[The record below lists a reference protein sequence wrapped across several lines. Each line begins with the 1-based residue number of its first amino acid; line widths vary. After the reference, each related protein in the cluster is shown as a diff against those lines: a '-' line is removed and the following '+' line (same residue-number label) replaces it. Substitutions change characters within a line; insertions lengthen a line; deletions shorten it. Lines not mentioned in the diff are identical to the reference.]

1 MSVTYIYN
9 SSTVNLFS
17 TEDLGSITS
26 TPTTEDYG
34 SISAAHTQEENYY
47 EVQYV
52 GDVTP
57 FGTATIGGSAS
68 TVKQFVHRFSGSG
81 RFRYI
86 FQEASTFFI
95 HAWIGSGS
103 LFEIGGGLERIAAPY
118 LGADPLQGITLFN
131 TSGSADEAFGT
142 TYTIEDA
149 TTLSTEDFGSVSV
162 GGSSVD
168 YGQITNYSTGSED
181 YGTVSDVFAVPYQ
194 GNISITGSASE
205 SFTESG
211 YVGSGSYGG
220 FSGSANVRIP
230 VRYEGSGNLFSV
242 GGGIEQKTWIYPDSH
257 YLVEYTPSDID
268 NNPNTSYYNGASY
281 QTGGTGIGSVG
292 GFNIGE
298 HILLRG
304 DTLPGATT
312 VTFRTEFFRI
322 PEITF
327 YVIAGNNSN
336 GGRTPTADL
345 QVHVGLG
352 AATTLVTVGD
362 TAFDN
367 VKKISITG
375 NAQVGTYINLTIYHQ
390 GNGDYA
396 IQKIEHWEQGPEFPA
411 GFGFPASLIP
421 AGGFTISG
429 GTSSQNDFRLQGPIY
444 IEGGADH
451 RTAFRNVST
460 GSLFGFSG
468 GDDSVTRDYDE
479 DNVVVFSS
487 EDYGAVTASAT
498 STADYGSVTQTEDP
512 AYTDFGQIQYT
523 GNVFSTSG
531 GYTLSGSA
539 SVEFLIKPEWTG
551 SGSLFAIGGEAN
563 AFVPNWVSTG
573 LFSISGSSTSRVF
586 REYESAG
593 SLFTSGGEANSHTV
607 VYNDSISVTFST
619 EDRGLITSAVT
630 TSEDLGSV
638 STDSVSVDNGQV
650 VFLGDPF
657 GTITITGTGAAA
669 PLRTFVYTGDG
680 SSTFSGAATNFAFVP
695 GPWVG
700 TGLFAITGG
709 DVAHS
714 NPRAFQGFGS
724 LSFGEDSTEKAT
736 KDYNDSTIDV
746 FSTEDRGLVSA
757 STTSTEDQGLVTD
770 NAALSDLGSVSR
782 SQTDVAATANI
793 VVGGSAVTANPRQQF
808 FTAVGGGLLFS
819 ITGGENRFIPGYIG
833 SGSISLSGSAVPNFS
848 LGFIGDYTI
857 TIRPGGF
864 FRTGSVHEQVTWD
877 WNNTYIDLFTES
889 DFGSLQSAASTN
901 NTITDVD
908 GNVDSLV
915 NYSDDFG
922 TVTTGI
928 DDTRYD
934 FGVLGTTQ
942 DARGA
947 TGTYSFTG
955 AVQEDFVPEFA
966 QIGTG
971 LFAITGFA
979 PNSFFPT
986 WNAFGTFTATGD
998 AVTNFSLS
1006 NPGTGALFA
1015 NGIAGEAITSS
1026 YNLSS
1031 IDSFTADDYGSITGP
1046 LSTGITQINVP
1057 ANDTTI
1063 FDTSTYNKVV
1073 LSSGGTGIGETGG
1086 FNIGEHLRFGQD
1098 PSGSVG
1104 SFRSLET
1111 KLVDSTTWESFDF
1124 EVIRGNDQNGGEEP
1138 DSGEDLVLEYY
1149 EPSAGGYVL
1158 IGIIIAEN
1166 STDGVNSTV
1175 VKNVVLPAAARAVG
1189 TRFRISNNGST
1200 STTSQYDHYGLKQLT
1215 INAGVPSTIDYEFVT
1230 EIAIEAEDYGTIFY
1244 GNQTNVPFGLFRITG
1259 AAETAGIIS
1268 PIVVGSGG
1276 ITLSGDAGKQ
1286 FAPNWNT
1293 TGLFAISGSAVQKAI
1308 LRNISTGTL
1317 FTVGG
1322 AAEKVTFDYNLS
1334 SSTIWS
1340 TEDNGFVATTATA
1353 TQDNGSITAPLTGGE
1368 VDNGYVVFGQYNG
1381 NSFGGIT
1388 ISGSVVDEFKPEF
1401 AQIGTGLFAITG
1413 QGRDSFFPNWN
1424 GSGVI
1429 TTSGGDS
1436 YNFSLLQPGI
1446 GRLFTNGIAGEA
1458 ITKHYN
1464 ISSSDIYSTE
1474 DYGSIT
1480 SVATSTEDYQSVT
1493 DPGTSINLDFGNI
1506 FTQGQTNEPF
1516 GLFRISGSAQTAKIL
1531 RGIEVGSGSLFTASG
1546 AAETFQL
1553 GYTSTGLFS
1562 FSGTAVKTA
1571 VLRNIST
1578 GTLFTVGG
1586 AAEKVVFDYNQ
1597 SSIASFSSTDNGLV
1611 SATATTSED
1620 NGAITSVLTGGEVDN
1635 GSVVFNAVT
1644 GIPFG
1649 SINLGSGAGYEY
1661 KPEFAQIGTGLF
1673 AITGQSIN
1681 SFLPNWNGS
1690 GIINTSGGDNYNF
1703 SLLQPGIGRLFTNGI
1718 AGEAI
1723 TKHYNISSVDVYSTE
1738 DYGSIATT
1746 ATTTD
1751 DYGSVTDPGTSI
1763 NLDFGNV
1770 ITQGQT
1776 NEPFGLFQIG
1786 GAAVTAGLRK
1796 PSYSGSGTAFAFRGA
1811 AEAFSLGYPTTGLF
1825 SFSGSAVQK
1834 AILRNIS
1841 TGTLFT
1847 VGGAAEAI
1855 VYDYN
1860 QSSIAVFTSVDN
1872 GSVATNATS
1881 TEDNGSIDSVLTG
1894 GEVDNGSVVFG
1905 QYNGT
1910 PFGTITISST
1920 TTVEY
1925 KPEFGQI
1932 GTGLFAVTGQASD
1945 AFIPNWNG
1953 SGTISTSGGDSYNF
1967 SLLQITTGGL
1977 FAIGGAAEAVAFDY
1991 NLSSIDVYSAEDYGS
2006 ITGTPTS
2013 TEDYELVT
2021 DPGTSI
2027 NLNYGGLSTQGQ
2039 SNTPFGLFQI
2049 GGAGITAGLRKP
2061 SYVGSGSLFTAGGEA
2076 NSLTSNPPENTVL
2089 FTFNGIGTI
2098 PNFSF
2103 SQPANAFL
2111 TIDIES
2117 EERRVYDY
2125 NEDTVTTFSSEDLGL
2140 ITNTATNEDNGQLS
2154 GLVTEYDDRGLVI
2167 YTSTVRAASGTITL
2181 SGTVTEDFIA
2191 ENAHN
2196 GSGTVVLS
2204 GSAEQQF
2211 IPNWVGT
2218 GLFGFSGGDG
2228 YNFSLLQ
2235 ITTGGLFTNGI
2246 VGEAVTKHYNISST
2260 ATFTTADYG
2269 ALSGTPTTT
2278 TDYGTVTTAHSD
2290 IEDFG
2295 LITVTQSLDPF
2306 GLFQISGSA
2315 DTFFQPFRGSES
2327 TVLFQFSGTR
2337 AFEQFIP
2344 NWNASGTITLS
2355 GTAGQVA
2362 YRNFPYAATGAL
2374 FSSGIVGEA
2383 VTKAYNQSSVLPY
2396 NTEDYGAI
2404 ASAPSTT
2411 EDYGQ
2416 VADPTTAEID
2426 YGHVYEYPGFGDP
2439 FGTITISGAVNGTGA
2454 ANFIRA
2460 PYAAFGNFT
2469 ILSNIL
2475 VPMQEAFAVEADAS
2489 GVIYLGI
2496 ASAGTDRT
2504 RAYDGSGSLFSAG
2517 GAAESKTTNK
2527 PESTVLFDIGGSGD
2541 PPVITLKYFGGGT
2554 ITISGA
2560 AETPRARDY
2569 VGSGTLFAI
2578 GGAAESKTSDEE
2590 FTGLYTFSGT
2600 AEPIIR
2606 TRAFQGS
2613 GQTTISGTAVERQ
2626 LDHYTGSGV
2635 FQVTGIASAQE
2646 AFAPAAE
2653 TGSGSL
2659 FSASGAAESKTSNP
2673 PENTILYTFAGTAE
2687 PIIRTQAFQGSG
2699 TISISGQ
2706 LGLKVTLHYYGSGGI
2721 TISGTVGESF
2731 TPATEV
2737 GSGSITLSGTKDES
2751 FTKGNYTGSGS
2762 ITLSGAAVERQLD
2775 HYTGSGTATI
2785 SGVAGIKLIIIIT
2798 GGGSL
2803 FSAGGAAESKT
2814 TNKPEST
2821 VLFAASG
2828 VVGESFGEGNYNASG
2843 TSTFSGAGIE
2853 KQTDDYVGTGSA
2865 TLSGIAGIKLIID
2878 FETFGNLFTT
2888 GGAAEAA
2895 AVDYES
2901 VGLFSILGSANEAIV
2916 PFIPPGSGSAFFSGA
2931 GVEKQTDDYVGTGST
2946 TLSGQATDIKLSYG
2960 HQGTGGITLS
2970 GSAVERQTDDYVGTG
2985 SLFATSGAAESKT
2998 SNPPENT
3005 VLFSFSGTA
3014 AESATF
3020 DEVSAGGTIVLS
3032 GQATNVR
3039 FNRGWTGSGTATF
3052 SGSAV
3057 ERQTDDYVGSG
3068 TLFAASGVAESKTS
3082 NPPENIVLYTFSGTA
3097 GDQKLT
3103 FSEVASGT
3111 ITLSGAAVERQLDH
3125 YTGSGVFTLSGAAE
3139 TPRARDWVGSGTIIK
3154 FSARQGTLYAKVVDL
3169 PEFSGL
3175 FSISGT
3181 ADTDRSRDYVGSGS
3195 LFSTGGAAESK
3206 TSNPPESTV
3215 LFNFSGTAAESRTND
3230 YIGSGSLFTVGGAAE
3245 SATVAEESTGI
3256 FSLSGAADTDR
3267 SRAYVGSGTL
3277 FGFSGAAES
3286 ATVSEDATGLFT
3298 ISGAAETPR
3307 ARDYVGSGSLFAIG
3321 GASESKATNYPSIG
3335 LFQIS
3340 GTAGIKLIIHY
3351 TGSGSIT
3358 LSGNAAEAFVRPTYV
3373 GSGSFGGFSGSATES
3388 KTNDEEFTGTTTI
3401 SGEAT
3406 DIKLTFGYRGSG
3418 SLFTASG
3425 TGESATVDY
3434 ENTVLFTFTGGGTE
3448 EFIPGGFSASGQVT
3462 ISGDA
3467 VTELRIFQPP
3477 HTFVTI
3483 I

>member
-9 SSTVNLFS
+9 SSTVNLFT

-57 FGTATIGGSAS
+57 FGTATIGGSAN

-168 YGQITNYSTGSED
+168 YGQITNYSTGSEE

-220 FSGSANVRIP
+220 FSGSASVRVP
-230 VRYEGSGNLFSV
+230 VRYEGSGNLFSI
-242 GGGIEQKTWIYPDSH
+242 GGGEEQKVYRWVS
-257 YLVEYTPSDID
+257 
-268 NNPNTSYYNGASY
+268 
-281 QTGGTGIGSVG
+281 QGSL
-292 GFNIGE
+292 F
-298 HILLRG
+298 
-304 DTLPGATT
+304 
-312 VTFRTEFFRI
+312 
-322 PEITF
+322 
-327 YVIAGNNSN
+327 S
-336 GGRTPTADL
+336 
-345 QVHVGLG
+345 
-352 AATTLVTVGD
+352 
-362 TAFDN
+362 
-367 VKKISITG
+367 
-375 NAQVGTYINLTIYHQ
+375 
-390 GNGDYA
+390 
-396 IQKIEHWEQGPEFPA
+396 
-411 GFGFPASLIP
+411 
-421 AGGFTISG
+421 ISG
-429 GTSSQNDFRLQGPIY
+429 GTSSANSFRLQGPIY

-451 RTAFRNVST
+451 CTAFRNVST

-468 GDDSVTRDYDE
+468 SNDSVTKDYDE

-487 EDYGAVTASAT
+487 EDYGTITASAT
-498 STADYGSVTQTEDP
+498 STVDYGSVTQTEDP
-512 AYTDFGQIQYT
+512 AYTDFGQVQYT

-539 SVEFLIKPEWTG
+539 SVEFLIKPEYTG

-573 LFSISGSSTSRVF
+573 LFSIGGSSTSRVF
-586 REYESAG
+586 REYESTG

-680 SSTFSGAATNFAFVP
+680 SSTFSGVATNVAFVP

-700 TGLFAITGG
+700 TGLFAIT
-709 DVAHS
+709 DAAATA

-757 STTSTEDQGLVTD
+757 SATSTEDQGLVTN
-770 NAALSDLGSVSR
+770 NAAISDLGSVSR
-782 SQTDVAATANI
+782 SQTDVAATANV
-793 VVGGSAVTANPRQQF
+793 VVGGTAVTANPRQQF
-808 FTAVGGGLLFS
+808 FTAVGGGILFS
-819 ITGGENRFIPGYIG
+819 ITGGDNRFVPGFIG
-833 SGSISLSGSAVPNFS
+833 SGSISLSGESTPNFQ
-848 LGFIGDYTI
+848 LGFVGDYTF
-857 TIRPGGF
+857 TILGGN
-864 FRTGSVHEQVTWD
+864 VDEQVTWD
-877 WNNTYIDLFTES
+877 WNDTYIDLFTQS
-889 DFGSLQSAASTN
+889 DFGSLQSSATTN

-922 TVTTGI
+922 TVATGI

-934 FGVLGTTQ
+934 FGTTNTTQ

-947 TGTYSFTG
+947 SGTYSFTG
-955 AVQEDFVPEFA
+955 AVQEDFIPEFA

-1031 IDSFTADDYGSITGP
+1031 IDSFTADDHGQITSP
-1046 LSTGITQINVP
+1046 LSNVIVSTDVP
-1057 ANDTTI
+1057 ASDNTFLNQSTRVDVF
-1063 FDTSTYNKVV
+1063 FDT
-1073 LSSGGTGIGETGG
+1073 GGTGIGSNGG
-1086 FNIGEHLRFGQD
+1086 FNIGEHLRFGKD
-1098 PSGSVG
+1098 TTASGSVG
-1104 SFRSLET
+1104 TQRSIQT
-1111 KLVDSTTWESFDF
+1111 NPKDTTNWESLTFQ
-1124 EVIRGNDQNGGEEP
+1124 VIRGNSQNGGENP
-1138 DSGEDLVLEYY
+1138 DTNEDLRLYY
-1149 EPSAGGYVL
+1149 STPSTGNTYILLGTILANNSA
-1158 IGIIIAEN
+1158 IGDSLVNVTLNLPVSARGQDVRFAIISTGTSN
-1166 STDGVNSTV
+1166 SFYEG
-1175 VKNVVLPAAARAVG
+1175 
-1189 TRFRISNNGST
+1189 F
-1200 STTSQYDHYGLKQLT
+1200 DHYGLKQIT
-1215 INAGVPSTIDYEFVT
+1215 INEGVPDTVDYEYVT
-1230 EIAIEAEDYGTIFY
+1230 EIATEAEDYGSIFY
-1244 GNQTNVPFGLFRITG
+1244 GNQSNIPFGLFRITG

-1293 TGLFAISGSAVQKAI
+1293 TGLFAITGSAVQKAI

-1340 TEDNGFVATTATA
+1340 TEDNGSVATTATA
-1353 TQDNGSITAPLTGGE
+1353 TEDNGSITAPLTGGE
-1368 VDNGYVVFGQYNG
+1368 VDNGYVVFGQFNG

-1424 GSGVI
+1424 GSGTI

-1493 DPGTSINLDFGNI
+1493 DPGTSVNLDFGNL

-1553 GYTSTGLFS
+1553 EYTTTGLFR

-1586 AAEKVVFDYNQ
+1586 AAEKVAFDYNQ
-1597 SSIASFSSTDNGLV
+1597 SSIVSFSSTDNGLV
-1611 SATATTSED
+1611 SATATSTED

-1635 GSVVFNAVT
+1635 GSVVFDAVT

-1690 GIINTSGGDNYNF
+1690 GTITTSGDGVTNF

-1751 DYGSVTDPGTSI
+1751 DYQSVTDPGTSV
-1763 NLDFGNV
+1763 NLDFGN
-1770 ITQGQT
+1770 INTQGQT

-1796 PSYSGSGTAFAFRGA
+1796 PSYSGSGVAFVFRGA
-1811 AEAFSLGYPTTGLF
+1811 AESFSLEYTTTGLF
-1825 SFSGSAVQK
+1825 GFSGSAVPK

-1881 TEDNGSIDSVLTG
+1881 TDDNGSIDSVLTG
-1894 GEVDNGSVVFG
+1894 GEVDNGFVVFG

-1910 PFGTITISST
+1910 PFGTITISSN

-1925 KPEFGQI
+1925 KPEFGQV
-1932 GTGLFAVTGQASD
+1932 GDGLFAITGQASD

-2049 GGAGITAGLRKP
+2049 GGAGITAGLRIP

-2140 ITNTATNEDNGQLS
+2140 ITNIATNEDNGQLT
-2154 GLVTEYDDRGLVI
+2154 GIVTEYDDRGLVI

-2181 SGTVTEDFIA
+2181 SGTVTDDFIA
-2191 ENAHN
+2191 ENAQV

-2204 GSAEQQF
+2204 GSGEQQF

-2246 VGEAVTKHYNISST
+2246 GGEAVTKHYNISST
-2260 ATFTTADYG
+2260 ASFTTADYG

-2344 NWNASGTITLS
+2344 NWNGSGTITLS

-2439 FGTITISGAVNGTGA
+2439 FGTITISGAVNGTGS

-2469 ILSNIL
+2469 ILSNVQ

-2489 GVIYLGI
+2489 GVIYLGF
-2496 ASAGTDRT
+2496 ASADTDRT
-2504 RAYDGSGSLFSAG
+2504 RAYDGSGSLFATS

-2527 PESTVLFDIGGSGD
+2527 PESTVLFTVSGSAETPRTRPYIGSGSLFAFSGATEAVAVAPEATGLFTISGTADTDRTRDFVGSGSLFSVGGAAEAVAVAPESTGLFTISGSGD
-2541 PPVITLKYFGGGT
+2541 PPIITLKFFGGGT
-2554 ITISGA
+2554 LTLSGA
-2560 AETPRARDY
+2560 AETTRARDY
-2569 VGSGTLFAI
+2569 VGSGSLFAI

-2600 AEPIIR
+2600 AEPVIR
-2606 TRAFQGS
+2606 TRGYQGS
-2613 GQTTISGTAVERQ
+2613 GQTTISGAAVERQ
-2626 LDHYTGSGV
+2626 LDHYTASG
-2635 FQVTGIASAQE
+2635 TITIDGLASAQE
-2646 AFAPAAE
+2646 SYAPAAE

-2699 TISISGQ
+2699 TINISGQ
-2706 LGLKVTLHYYGSGGI
+2706 LGLKVILNFFGSGGI
-2721 TISGTVGESF
+2721 TLSGTVGESF

-2751 FTKGNYTGSGS
+2751 FTPATEVGSGS
-2762 ITLSGAAVERQLD
+2762 ITLSGSAVERQLD

-2785 SGVAGIKLIIIIT
+2785 SGAATIKLIVIIT

-2821 VLFAASG
+2821 VLFAVSG
-2828 VVGESFGEGNYNASG
+2828 VVGESFTPATAVG
-2843 TSTFSGAGIE
+2843 TGSTSFSGAGIE

-2865 TLSGIAGIKLIID
+2865 TLSGTADTDRTRAFAGS
-2878 FETFGNLFTT
+2878 GSLFST
-2888 GGAAEAA
+2888 GGAAEIAV
-2895 AVDYES
+2895 VDYES
-2901 VGLFSILGSANEAIV
+2901 VGLFAIVGSANEAIV

-2946 TLSGQATDIKLSYG
+2946 TLSGQATDIKLSFA

-2985 SLFATSGAAESKT
+2985 SLFATNGAAESKT
-2998 SNPPENT
+2998 TNKPEST

-3014 AESATF
+3014 EESATF

-3039 FNRGWTGSGTATF
+3039 FNRGWEGSGTATF

-3111 ITLSGAAVERQLDH
+3111 ITLSGSAVERQLDH

-3206 TSNPPESTV
+3206 TTNKPESTV
-3215 LFNFSGTAAESRTND
+3215 LFNFSGTATESRTND

-3245 SATVAEESTGI
+3245 SATFAEQPTGLFI
-3256 FSLSGAADTDR
+3256 LSGAADTDR
-3267 SRAYVGSGTL
+3267 SRAYTGSGTL

-3351 TGSGSIT
+3351 SGSGTIT

-3388 KTNDEEFTGTTTI
+3388 KTSDEEFTGTTTI

-3448 EFIPGGFSASGQVT
+3448 EFVPGGFSGTGQVT

-3467 VTELRIFQPP
+3467 ATELRIFQPEF
-3477 HTFVTI
+3477 TFVTI

>member
-57 FGTATIGGSAS
+57 FGTATIGGSAG

-131 TSGSADEAFGT
+131 TSGSADESFGT

-211 YVGSGSYGG
+211 YVGTGSYGG
-220 FSGSANVRIP
+220 FSGSADVRIP
-230 VRYEGSGNLFSV
+230 VRYEGSGSLFSV
-242 GGGIEQKTWIYPDSH
+242 GGGEEENAYRWGSQ
-257 YLVEYTPSDID
+257 
-268 NNPNTSYYNGASY
+268 GA
-281 QTGGTGIGSVG
+281 
-292 GFNIGE
+292 
-298 HILLRG
+298 L
-304 DTLPGATT
+304 
-312 VTFRTEFFRI
+312 
-322 PEITF
+322 
-327 YVIAGNNSN
+327 
-336 GGRTPTADL
+336 
-345 QVHVGLG
+345 
-352 AATTLVTVGD
+352 
-362 TAFDN
+362 
-367 VKKISITG
+367 
-375 NAQVGTYINLTIYHQ
+375 
-390 GNGDYA
+390 
-396 IQKIEHWEQGPEFPA
+396 
-411 GFGFPASLIP
+411 
-421 AGGFTISG
+421 FTISG
-429 GTSSQNDFRLQGPIY
+429 ETSSPNDFRLQGPIY

-573 LFSISGSSTSRVF
+573 LFSIGGSSTSRVF
-586 REYESAG
+586 REYDSTG
-593 SLFTSGGEANSHTV
+593 SLFASGGEANSHTV

-680 SSTFSGAATNFAFVP
+680 SSTFSGAVTNFAFVP

-757 STTSTEDQGLVTD
+757 STTSTEDQGLVTN
-770 NAALSDLGSVSR
+770 NAAISDLGSVSR
-782 SQTDVAATANI
+782 SQTDVAATANV

-808 FTAVGGGLLFS
+808 FTAIGGGILFS
-819 ITGGENRFIPGYIG
+819 ITGGDNRFVPGFIG

-848 LGFIGDYTI
+848 LGFIGDYTF
-857 TIRPGGF
+857 TILGGN
-864 FRTGSVHEQVTWD
+864 VDEQVTWD
-877 WNNTYIDLFTES
+877 WNDTYIDLFTQS
-889 DFGSLQSAASTN
+889 DFGSLQSSATTN

-934 FGVLGTTQ
+934 FGVLETTQ

-955 AVQEDFVPEFA
+955 AVQEDFIPEFA

-1006 NPGTGALFA
+1006 NSGTGALFA

-1031 IDSFTADDYGSITGP
+1031 IDIFTADDYGTIT
-1046 LSTGITQINVP
+1046 T
-1057 ANDTTI
+1057 A
-1063 FDTSTYNKVV
+1063 
-1073 LSSGGTGIGETGG
+1073 
-1086 FNIGEHLRFGQD
+1086 
-1098 PSGSVG
+1098 PS
-1104 SFRSLET
+1104 
-1111 KLVDSTTWESFDF
+1111 
-1124 EVIRGNDQNGGEEP
+1124 
-1138 DSGEDLVLEYY
+1138 
-1149 EPSAGGYVL
+1149 
-1158 IGIIIAEN
+1158 
-1166 STDGVNSTV
+1166 
-1175 VKNVVLPAAARAVG
+1175 NVV
-1189 TRFRISNNGST
+1189 
-1200 STTSQYDHYGLKQLT
+1200 
-1215 INAGVPSTIDYEFVT
+1215 DYEYVT
-1230 EIAIEAEDYGTIFY
+1230 ELATEAEDYGTIFY

-1268 PIVVGSGG
+1268 PIITGSGG
-1276 ITLSGDAGKQ
+1276 ITIGGTAGKQ
-1286 FAPNWNT
+1286 FAPNWNV
-1293 TGLFAISGSAVQKAI
+1293 TGLFAITGSAVQKAI

-1322 AAEKVTFDYNLS
+1322 AAEKVAFDYNLS

-1340 TEDNGFVATTATA
+1340 TEDNGSVATTATA

-1368 VDNGYVVFGQYNG
+1368 VNNGYVVFGQYNG

-1424 GSGVI
+1424 GSGII

-1493 DPGTSINLDFGNI
+1493 DPGTSVNLDFGNL

-1553 GYTSTGLFS
+1553 EYTTTGLFR

-1586 AAEKVVFDYNQ
+1586 AAEKVAFDYNQ
-1597 SSIASFSSTDNGLV
+1597 SSIVSFSSADNGLV
-1611 SATATTSED
+1611 SATATSTED

-1635 GSVVFNAVT
+1635 GSVVFDAVT

-1690 GIINTSGGDNYNF
+1690 GTITTSGDGVTNF
-1703 SLLQPGIGRLFTNGI
+1703 SLLQSGIGRLFTNGI

-1738 DYGSIATT
+1738 DYGFIATT

-1751 DYGSVTDPGTSI
+1751 DYGSVTDPGASV
-1763 NLDFGNV
+1763 NLDFGN
-1770 ITQGQT
+1770 INTQGQT

-1796 PSYSGSGTAFAFRGA
+1796 PSFSGSGTAFIFRGA
-1811 AEAFSLGYPTTGLF
+1811 AESFSLEYTTTGLF
-1825 SFSGSAVQK
+1825 GFSGSAVPK

-1860 QSSIAVFTSVDN
+1860 QSSIAVFTSADN

-1881 TEDNGSIDSVLTG
+1881 TDDNGSIDSVLTG
-1894 GEVDNGSVVFG
+1894 GEVDNGFVVFG

-1910 PFGTITISST
+1910 PFGTITISSNT
-1920 TTVEY
+1920 IVEY
-1925 KPEFGQI
+1925 KPEFGQV
-1932 GTGLFAVTGQASD
+1932 GDGLFAITGQATD

-1953 SGTISTSGGDSYNF
+1953 SGTIATSGDGVTNF

-2013 TEDYELVT
+2013 TEDYELVA

-2181 SGTVTEDFIA
+2181 SGTVTDDFIA
-2191 ENAHN
+2191 ENKQV

-2204 GSAEQQF
+2204 GSSEQQF

-2218 GLFGFSGGDG
+2218 GLFGFSGGDR

-2246 VGEAVTKHYNISST
+2246 GGEAVTKHYSISST
-2260 ATFTTADYG
+2260 TTFTTADYG

-2439 FGTITISGAVNGTGA
+2439 FGTITISGAVNGTGS

-2475 VPMQEAFAVEADAS
+2475 VPMQEAFVVEADAS

-2504 RAYDGSGSLFSAG
+2504 RAYDGSGSLFSAS

-2527 PESTVLFDIGGSGD
+2527 PESTVLFAVSGSAETPRTRPYIGSGSLFALSGAAEAVAVAPETTGIFTISGTADTDRTRDFVGSGSLFSVGGAAEAVAVAPEATGLFTISGSGD
-2541 PPVITLKYFGGGT
+2541 PPVITLKFFGGGT
-2554 ITISGA
+2554 ITLSGA

-2613 GQTTISGTAVERQ
+2613 GRTTISGAAVERQ
-2626 LDHYTGSGV
+2626 LDHYHGSGV

-2646 AFAPAAE
+2646 SFAPAAE

-2699 TISISGQ
+2699 TINISGQ
-2706 LGLKVTLHYYGSGGI
+2706 LGLKVILNFFGSGGI
-2721 TISGTVGESF
+2721 TLSGTVGESF

-2751 FTKGNYTGSGS
+2751 FTPATEVGSGS
-2762 ITLSGAAVERQLD
+2762 ITLSGSAVERQLD

-2785 SGVAGIKLIIIIT
+2785 SGAAAIKLIVIIT

-2821 VLFAASG
+2821 VLFAVSG
-2828 VVGESFGEGNYNASG
+2828 VVGESFGKGNYTASG
-2843 TSTFSGAGIE
+2843 TSTFAGAGIE

-2865 TLSGIAGIKLIID
+2865 TLSGTADTDRTRAFAGS
-2878 FETFGNLFTT
+2878 GSLFST
-2888 GGAAEAA
+2888 GGAAEVAV
-2895 AVDYES
+2895 VDYES
-2901 VGLFSILGSANEAIV
+2901 VGLFAIVGSANEAIV
-2916 PFIPPGSGSAFFSGA
+2916 PFIPPGSGSAFFSGS

-2960 HQGTGGITLS
+2960 YQGTGGITLS

-2985 SLFATSGAAESKT
+2985 SLFATNGAAESKT
-2998 SNPPENT
+2998 TNKPEST

-3039 FNRGWTGSGTATF
+3039 FNRGWEGSGTATF
-3052 SGSAV
+3052 SGIAGIKLIIK
-3057 ERQTDDYVGSG
+3057 YP
-3068 TLFAASGVAESKTS
+3068 ASGSLFSTGGAAESKTT
-3082 NPPENIVLYTFSGTA
+3082 NKPESTVLYEFSGTA

-3111 ITLSGAAVERQLDH
+3111 ITLSGSAVERQLDN

-3181 ADTDRSRDYVGSGS
+3181 ADTDRTRDFVGSGS
-3195 LFSTGGAAESK
+3195 FGGFAASAESI
-3206 TSNPPESTV
+3206 TSNPPENTILYRFTGAST
-3215 LFNFSGTAAESRTND
+3215 ESRTND

-3245 SATVAEESTGI
+3245 SATFAEQPTGLFI
-3256 FSLSGAADTDR
+3256 LSGAADTDR
-3267 SRAYVGSGTL
+3267 SRAYTGSGTL

-3340 GTAGIKLIIHY
+3340 GTAGIKLILHY
-3351 TGSGSIT
+3351 SGSGTIT
-3358 LSGNAAEAFVRPTYV
+3358 LSGNAAEAFIRPTYV

-3406 DIKLTFGYRGSG
+3406 DIKVAFGYQGSG

-3448 EFIPGGFSASGQVT
+3448 RFVPGGFIAAGQVT
-3462 ISGDA
+3462 LSGDA
-3467 VTELRIFQPP
+3467 ATELRIFQPAY
-3477 HTFVTI
+3477 TFVTI